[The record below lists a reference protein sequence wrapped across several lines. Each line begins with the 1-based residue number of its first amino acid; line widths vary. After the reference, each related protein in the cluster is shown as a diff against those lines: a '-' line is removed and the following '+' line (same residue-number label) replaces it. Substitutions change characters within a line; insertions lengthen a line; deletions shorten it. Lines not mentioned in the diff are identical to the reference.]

1 MEHKKLKQT
10 LNDLSDVGSCEKED
24 ITHAMEDNA
33 EFSSSWIHDSLLRR
47 YIKKTGDERL
57 SADTRMLIKAKSYDD
72 YIALSKRIH
81 RDLKGKA
88 EALLFKVHADS
99 TGKCII

>member
-10 LNDLSDVGSCEKED
+10 LNALPDVGSCEKED
-24 ITHAMEDNA
+24 IIRAMNDEA

-57 SADTRMLIKAKSYDD
+57 SADTRKLIKAKSYDD

-81 RDLKGKA
+81 RTLQGKA
-88 EALLFKVHADS
+88 KALLTDIQSK
-99 TGKCII
+99 

>member
-1 MEHKKLKQT
+1 MERKKLKQT
-10 LNDLSDVGSCEKED
+10 LNDLPEVGLCEKED
-24 ITHAMEDNA
+24 ITRAMKDEA

-47 YIKKTGDERL
+47 YIKKTGEERL

-81 RDLKGKA
+81 CDLRKKMK
-88 EALLFKVHADS
+88 ALLPDIQK
-99 TGKCII
+99 